1 MVAGPGALV
10 AVTSDP
16 PDDLPAYPWLD
27 LRYYSLADETSV
39 DPDRFGAPA
48 GPRAI
53 AVASEHLTGYTTLSR
68 AAQAIERVRRSGEP
82 VTSRAVRAAFTLP
95 GEQGRSDDPYAVPVM
110 ISEDRHWDEDPTR
123 VHICDWKL
131 GTCR

>member
-1 MVAGPGALV
+1 MAI
-10 AVTSDP
+10 TSDP
-16 PDDLPAYPWLD
+16 PDDLPDYPWLD

-53 AVASEHLTGYTTLSR
+53 AVASEHLAGYTTLSR
-68 AAQAIERVRRSGEP
+68 AAQAMERVRRSGEP
-82 VTSRAVRAAFTLP
+82 VTSRSVRAAFAAP
-95 GEQGRSDDPYAVPVM
+95 PEQGRSDDPYAVPVM
-110 ISEDRHWDEDPTR
+110 ISEENHWDQNPTR
-123 VHICDWKL
+123 VHICDWEQ